1 MQLLQD
7 EMYMRLA
14 LDMAKGAK
22 GQTGVN
28 PVVGC
33 VLVKDGRIIGMGA
46 HLHRGQGHAEVH
58 ALQMAGAE
66 AEGSTAYVTLEPC
79 SHFGKMPPCSGRL
92 IDHGVKRV
100 VIAAVDPNPQVAGAG
115 IERLRSAGIEV
126 DVGLLAEE
134 ASAMNEAFNKYIV
147 TGMPFVT
154 MKTASTLD
162 GKIAAK
168 TGDSKWITGDLSR
181 AYVHTM
187 RHQHQGILV
196 SVDTVIAD
204 DPQLSTRL
212 TVPALQPVRIVADS
226 RLRLPL
232 EAQVLQDLDRQ
243 PTIVLTT
250 ELSSPERRRA
260 LEELSASV
268 LTCGSG
274 PQVDLRLAMKQL
286 GEREI
291 GSILLEGGGRLNGAM
306 LEQGLVD
313 KIMLFVAPKIIGG
326 KLSPQ
331 AISME
336 GWERMKDAL
345 RLERFQAEPVGEDI
359 CLSGYPVYTA
369 DAEKIRKGD

>member
-28 PVVGC
+28 PIVGC

-46 HLHRGQGHAEVH
+46 HLRRGEGHAEVH

-66 AEGSTAYVTLEPC
+66 AEGCTAYVTLEPC
-79 SHFGKMPPCSGRL
+79 SYFGKTPPCSGRL

-100 VIAAVDPNPQVAGAG
+100 VVAAVDPNPQVAGKG

-196 SVDTVIAD
+196 GVDTVIAD
-204 DPQLSTRL
+204 DPQLNTRL

-232 EAQVLQDLDRQ
+232 EARVLQNLQQQ

-250 ELSSPERRRA
+250 GLSSGERRRA
-260 LEELSASV
+260 LEELGAAI
-268 LTCGSG
+268 LICGSG

-286 GEREI
+286 GQREI

-313 KIMLFVAPKIIGG
+313 KIMLFMAPKIIGG
-326 KLSPQ
+326 KQSPQ

-336 GWERMKDAL
+336 GWDRMKDAL
-345 RLERFQAEPVGEDI
+345 RLERFKAESVGEDI
-359 CLSGYPVYTA
+359 CLSGYPVYTSEMKRFREE
-369 DAEKIRKGD
+369 D